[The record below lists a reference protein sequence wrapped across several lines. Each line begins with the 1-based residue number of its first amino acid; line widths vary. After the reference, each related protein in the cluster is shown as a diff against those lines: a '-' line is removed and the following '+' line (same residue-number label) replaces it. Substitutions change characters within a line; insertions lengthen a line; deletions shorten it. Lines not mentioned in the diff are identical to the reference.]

1 MTEPFHQKGGD
12 NKWVSVTKPLK
23 LSVRVPRKL
32 PVAKIRIFEI
42 PSLDFEEPMPTGPS
56 KAIENRYDIIQR
68 PSGMPDFLVR
78 SIEFHNIDLEDPGY

>member
-23 LSVRVPRKL
+23 LSVSVPRKL
-32 PVAKIRIFEI
+32 SADKIRRIFEI

-56 KAIENRYDIIQR
+56 KAIDNMYDIIY
-68 PSGMPDFLVR
+68 SNVK
-78 SIEFHNIDLEDPGY
+78 I